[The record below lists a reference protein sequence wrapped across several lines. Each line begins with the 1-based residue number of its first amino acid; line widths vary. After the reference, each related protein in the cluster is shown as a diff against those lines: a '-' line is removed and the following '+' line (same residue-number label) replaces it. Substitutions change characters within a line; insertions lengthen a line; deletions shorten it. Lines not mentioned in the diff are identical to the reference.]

1 MSMYPGEVVRLV
13 AALVSM
19 FAYLIL
25 RSKLAEYRID
35 DIRADSGMG
44 RGWGAARDSMRAS
57 NYSPAG
63 QRWLLWLR
71 ISFVVMLGA
80 LVTFVLGPHAV

>member
-1 MSMYPGEVVRLV
+1 MYPGEVVRLIV
-13 AALVSM
+13 AVLSM

-25 RSKLAEYRID
+25 RSKSAEYRTD
-35 DIRADSGMG
+35 DISADSGMG
-44 RGWGAARDSMRAS
+44 RGWGAARASMRAS

-71 ISFVVMLGA
+71 LSFAVMLGA
-80 LVTFVLGPHAV
+80 LVTFVFGPHAV

>member
-1 MSMYPGEVVRLV
+1 MYPGEVVRLV

-35 DIRADSGMG
+35 DISGDSGMG
-44 RGWGAARDSMRAS
+44 RGWGAARGSMRAS
-57 NYSPAG
+57 NYSPVG
-63 QRWLLWLR
+63 QRWLPWLR
-71 ISFVVMLGA
+71 LSFVVMLVA
-80 LVTFVLGPHAV
+80 LVALVFGPHAV

>member
-1 MSMYPGEVVRLV
+1 
-13 AALVSM
+13 
-19 FAYLIL
+19 LIL

-35 DIRADSGMG
+35 DTRADGGMG
-44 RGWGAARDSMRAS
+44 RGWGGARDSMRAS

-63 QRWLLWLR
+63 QRWLPWLR
-71 ISFVVMLGA
+71 IAFIAMLGA